1 MPPTAPYGNVLR
13 STSKP
18 SPVVLKE
25 AEADGYRRAKSGES
39 ADIGD
44 DRSDA
49 WRDAYME
56 GFTRG
61 RLESQNMK
69 PNMMKVSAA
78 KRAGI
83 SDATAKKVMDQKY
96 VNDSDAEVQEA
107 YVDAYTK
114 RREEVGGRRKTRK
127 HKKKSRKTR
136 RR

>member
-1 MPPTAPYGNVLR
+1 MPPTAYENILR
-13 STSKP
+13 STGART

-25 AEADGYRRAKSGES
+25 AEADGYRRAKAGES

-69 PNMMKVSAA
+69 PNIMKVSAA

-83 SDATAKKVMDQKY
+83 SDATAKKPRDQKY
-96 VNDSDAEVQEA
+96 VNESDAEVQEA

-127 HKKKSRKTR
+127 HKNKKRKTR